1 MIHQISLL
9 KQPECSGISARVQ
22 ELREFWTQ
30 RHEHLPFYTL
40 GKASYLDAIR
50 DKENY
55 YREVQIHNPILQEN
69 FGELYDKLSYSLSTT
84 LDASVTYYDKA
95 ALPGFHIFLA
105 HKAFELPMGSIHMDL
120 QYKSLD
126 WSLPEPLDSYPLISF
141 TLAISLPKSGGGL
154 NLWDRH
160 YQEVNEL
167 SQVEFSNLILA
178 SKKTFCNYQAGT
190 MIIHSGHQ
198 VHQIAP
204 AKNIISSD
212 MRITLQGHALF
223 FDNTWH
229 LYW

>member
-1 MIHQISLL
+1 MIDQVNLLTEYECLDIST
-9 KQPECSGISARVQ
+9 KIEG
-22 ELREFWTQ
+22 LRESWTQ

-40 GKASYLDAIR
+40 GRASYLDAVQ

-55 YREVQIHNPILQEN
+55 YREAQIYNPILREN
-69 FGELYDKLSYSLSTT
+69 FNKLYERLSHSLSTT
-84 LDASVTYYDKA
+84 LEASVTYYDQA

-120 QYKSLD
+120 QYRSLD
-126 WSLPEPLDSYPLISF
+126 WPLPEPLDSYPLISF
-141 TLAISLPKSGGGL
+141 TLAVSLPRSGGGL
-154 NLWDRH
+154 NLWDIYH
-160 YQEVNEL
+160 QEVDKL
-167 SQVEFSNLILA
+167 SQVEFSNLIRE
-178 SKKTFCNYQAGT
+178 SECKFCDYQVGT

-212 MRITLQGHALF
+212 TRITLQGHALF
-223 FDNTWH
+223 FDNAWQ

>member
-1 MIHQISLL
+1 MLYEINLL
-9 KQPECSGISARVQ
+9 KESECSDISNKIQ
-22 ELREFWTQ
+22 ELREFWIQ

-40 GKASYLDAIR
+40 GKASYLDAVR

-55 YREVQIHNPILQEN
+55 YQEVQIYNPILQKN
-69 FGELYDKLSYSLSTT
+69 FGELYERLSCFLSTT
-84 LDASVTYYDKA
+84 LNASVAYYDKA

-105 HKAFELPMGSIHMDL
+105 HKAFELPMGSIHTDL

-126 WSLPEPLDSYPLISF
+126 WSLPKPLDSYPLISF

-154 NLWDRH
+154 NLWDIH
-160 YQEVNEL
+160 YQEVHKL
-167 SQVEFSNLILA
+167 SQVEFSNLILER
-178 SKKTFCNYQAGT
+178 KKKFCNYQIGK
-190 MIIHSGHQ
+190 MMIHSGHQ

-223 FDNTWH
+223 FQDTWH

>member
-1 MIHQISLL
+1 MIHEISLL
-9 KQPECSGISARVQ
+9 KESECSDISTKIH
-22 ELREFWTQ
+22 ELRELWIQ

-40 GKASYLDAIR
+40 GKASYLDAVR

-55 YREVQIHNPILQEN
+55 YREVQIYNPILQKN
-69 FGELYDKLSYSLSTT
+69 FGELYQRLSHSLSTT
-84 LDASVTYYDKA
+84 LNASVAYYDKA

-126 WSLPEPLDSYPLISF
+126 WSLPKPLDSYPLISF

-154 NLWDRH
+154 NLWDIH
-160 YQEVNEL
+160 YQEVNKL
-167 SQVEFSNLILA
+167 SQVEFSNLILKRE
-178 SKKTFCNYQAGT
+178 KKFCNYQVGT
-190 MIIHSGHQ
+190 MTIHSGHQ

-204 AKNIISSD
+204 AKNIISND
-212 MRITLQGHALF
+212 IRITLQGHALF
-223 FDNTWH
+223 FHDTWH